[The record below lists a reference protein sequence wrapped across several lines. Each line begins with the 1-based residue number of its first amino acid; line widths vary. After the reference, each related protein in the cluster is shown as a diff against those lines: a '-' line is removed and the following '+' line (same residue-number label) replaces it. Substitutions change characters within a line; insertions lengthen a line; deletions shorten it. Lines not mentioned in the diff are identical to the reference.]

1 MARLFGTDGVRGT
14 ANKNLTPEL
23 AYHMG
28 RAAAAYFGARK
39 ERPVFL
45 IGRDTRRSGPMLES
59 ALAAGINAVG
69 GDVVLAGV
77 IPTPA
82 VSHLVKKHG
91 YDAGVVISASHNPFE
106 DNGIKFFD
114 NNGFKL
120 PDAVEDEIEVLIEK
134 SKNDTL
140 PRSIGQEVGRQTY
153 RAGLRY
159 EYVDFV
165 CSTVQENFD
174 GLRIIY
180 DGANGAAYQV
190 APEIFSRLG
199 AVTLATHV
207 LPDGVN
213 INKDC
218 GSTHLESL
226 RAAVLANRAD
236 VGIANDGD
244 ADRCLMIDEEGNV
257 LDGDQIML
265 LCALHLKEQGKLKKD
280 TIVSTVMSNIGFHK
294 AAKELG
300 MKSVTTA
307 VGDRYV
313 LERMREEDYSIGGE
327 QSGHVIF
334 LDYNATGDG
343 LLTAVQTL
351 AILKSSGK
359 KLSELAA
366 LMTKYPQLLVNVR
379 VATKAGWEENP
390 AIQAAIAKGNEE
402 LGDSGRIL
410 VRPSGTEALIRV
422 MAEGPDQEQ
431 LDRICHAIA
440 DVVLQEQGAAE

>member
-14 ANKNLTPEL
+14 ANKELTPEL

-114 NNGFKL
+114 NQGFKL
-120 PDAVEDEIEVLIEK
+120 PDAVEDEMESLIEQ
-134 SKNDTL
+134 SKNGTL
-140 PRSIGQEVGRQTY
+140 PRSIGKEVGRQFQ
-153 RAGLRY
+153 REGLRY
-159 EYVDFV
+159 EYVDFI
-165 CSTVQENFD
+165 CSTVQENLE
-174 GLRIIY
+174 GIRIIY

-190 APEIFSRLG
+190 APEVFSRLG

-213 INKDC
+213 INKNC
-218 GSTHLESL
+218 GSTHLEGL
-226 RAAVLANRAD
+226 QAAVVANRAD
-236 VGIANDGD
+236 IGIANDGD
-244 ADRCLMIDEEGNV
+244 ADRCLMVDEEGNV

-300 MKSVTTA
+300 MKTINTA

-313 LERMREEDYSIGGE
+313 LEKMREEDYSIGGE

-379 VATKAGWEENP
+379 VATKEGWEENR
-390 AIQAAIAKGNEE
+390 AIQEAIAKGNEE

-422 MAEGPDQEQ
+422 MAEGQDQEQ
-431 LDRICHAIA
+431 LNRICHAIA
-440 DVVLQEQGAAE
+440 DVVLQEQGKAE

>member
-14 ANKNLTPEL
+14 ANKELTPEL

-91 YDAGVVISASHNPFE
+91 YNAGVVISASHNPFE

-114 NNGFKL
+114 NQGFKL
-120 PDAVEDEIEVLIEK
+120 PDAVEDEMESLIEQ
-134 SKNDTL
+134 SKNGTL
-140 PRSIGQEVGRQTY
+140 PRSIGKEVGRQFQ
-153 RAGLRY
+153 REGLRY
-159 EYVDFV
+159 EYVDFI
-165 CSTVQENFD
+165 CSTVQENLE
-174 GLRIIY
+174 GIRIIY

-190 APEIFSRLG
+190 APEVFSRLG

-213 INKDC
+213 INKNC
-218 GSTHLESL
+218 GSTHLEGL
-226 RAAVLANRAD
+226 QAAVVANRAD
-236 VGIANDGD
+236 IGIANDGD
-244 ADRCLMIDEEGNV
+244 ADRCLMVDEEGNV

-294 AAKELG
+294 AAKEMG
-300 MKSVTTA
+300 MKTINTA

-313 LERMREEDYSIGGE
+313 LEKMREEDYSIGGE

-379 VATKAGWEENP
+379 VATKEGWEENR
-390 AIQAAIAKGNEE
+390 AIQEAIAKGNEE

-410 VRPSGTEALIRV
+410 VRSSGTEALIRV
-422 MAEGPDQEQ
+422 MAEGQDQEQ
-431 LDRICHAIA
+431 LNRICHAIA
-440 DVVLQEQGAAE
+440 DVVLQEQGKAE

>member
-14 ANKNLTPEL
+14 ANKELTPEL

-91 YDAGVVISASHNPFE
+91 YDAGVVISASHNLFE

-114 NNGFKL
+114 NQGFKL
-120 PDAVEDEIEVLIEK
+120 PDAVEDEMESLIEQ
-134 SKNDTL
+134 SKNGTL
-140 PRSIGQEVGRQTY
+140 PRSIGKEVGRQFQ
-153 RAGLRY
+153 REGLRY
-159 EYVDFV
+159 EYVDFI
-165 CSTVQENFD
+165 CSTVQENLE
-174 GLRIIY
+174 GIRIIY

-190 APEIFSRLG
+190 APEVFSRLG

-213 INKDC
+213 INKNC
-218 GSTHLESL
+218 GSTHLEGL
-226 RAAVLANRAD
+226 QAAVVANRAD
-236 VGIANDGD
+236 IGIANDGD
-244 ADRCLMIDEEGNV
+244 ADRCLMVDEEGNV

-294 AAKELG
+294 AAKEMG
-300 MKSVTTA
+300 MKTINTA

-313 LERMREEDYSIGGE
+313 LEKMREEDYSIGGE

-379 VATKAGWEENP
+379 VATKEGWEENR
-390 AIQAAIAKGNEE
+390 AIQEAIAKGNEE

-410 VRPSGTEALIRV
+410 VRSSGTEALIRV
-422 MAEGPDQEQ
+422 MAEGQDQEQ
-431 LDRICHAIA
+431 LNRICHAIA
-440 DVVLQEQGAAE
+440 DVVLQEQGKAE

>member
-14 ANKNLTPEL
+14 ANKELTPEL

-114 NNGFKL
+114 NQGFKL
-120 PDAVEDEIEVLIEK
+120 PDAVEDEMESLIEQ
-134 SKNDTL
+134 SKNGTL
-140 PRSIGQEVGRQTY
+140 PRSIGKEVGRQFQ
-153 RAGLRY
+153 REGLRY
-159 EYVDFV
+159 EYVDFI
-165 CSTVQENFD
+165 CSTVQENLE
-174 GLRIIY
+174 GIRIIY

-190 APEIFSRLG
+190 APEVFSRLG

-213 INKDC
+213 INKNC
-218 GSTHLESL
+218 GSTHLEGL
-226 RAAVLANRAD
+226 QAAVVANRAD
-236 VGIANDGD
+236 IGIANDGD
-244 ADRCLMIDEEGNV
+244 ADRCLMVDEEGNV

-294 AAKELG
+294 AAKEMG
-300 MKSVTTA
+300 MKTINTA

-313 LERMREEDYSIGGE
+313 LEKMREEDYSIGGE

-379 VATKAGWEENP
+379 VATKEGWEENR
-390 AIQAAIAKGNEE
+390 AIQEAIAKGNEE

-410 VRPSGTEALIRV
+410 VRSSGTEALIRV
-422 MAEGPDQEQ
+422 MAEGQDQEQ
-431 LDRICHAIA
+431 LNRICHAIA
-440 DVVLQEQGAAE
+440 DVVLQEQGKAE

>member
-14 ANKNLTPEL
+14 ANKELTPEL

-114 NNGFKL
+114 NQGFKL
-120 PDAVEDEIEVLIEK
+120 PDAVEDEMESLIEQ
-134 SKNDTL
+134 SKNGTL
-140 PRSIGQEVGRQTY
+140 PRSIGKEVGRQFQ
-153 RAGLRY
+153 REGLRY
-159 EYVDFV
+159 EYVDFI
-165 CSTVQENFD
+165 CSTVQENLE
-174 GLRIIY
+174 GIRIIY

-190 APEIFSRLG
+190 APEVFSRLG
-199 AVTLATHV
+199 AVALATHV

-213 INKDC
+213 INKNC
-218 GSTHLESL
+218 GSTHLEGL
-226 RAAVLANRAD
+226 QAAVVANRAD
-236 VGIANDGD
+236 IGIANDGD
-244 ADRCLMIDEEGNV
+244 ADRCLMVDEEGNV

-300 MKSVTTA
+300 MKTINTA

-313 LERMREEDYSIGGE
+313 LEKMREEDYSIGGE

-379 VATKAGWEENP
+379 VATKEGWEENR
-390 AIQAAIAKGNEE
+390 AIQEAIAKGNEE

-422 MAEGPDQEQ
+422 MAEGQDQEQ
-431 LDRICHAIA
+431 LNRICHAIA
-440 DVVLQEQGAAE
+440 DVVLQEQGKAE